1 LKLKPFKLLLLS
13 CAVALSLSAAST
25 SCSNIYYNN
34 EAPDITNSKLTSKTK
49 ELCYKDFAVMHS
61 GVSRTPLWSAEHL
74 TKEMLAKK
82 AERTDSFHAEERL
95 SQDDRAEL
103 KDYARSGYDRG
114 HMSPSADFSDTQSNE
129 ECFTL
134 ANMVPQNHDNNAGIW
149 ASIEGVA
156 RYLAKKDGEVYVITG
171 PLFIGSDLKR
181 IGGKVLVPTQI
192 FKVIYVPSTGKGAA
206 YITDNVPGKDYKVIS
221 IAEIE
226 KMSGIDMFP
235 KMSKSAKETPMD
247 LPVPKPYNDK
257 KFQGNNNRES
267 DSGGGDSI
275 IDNINKK
282 VKNYYKGH

>member
-1 LKLKPFKLLLLS
+1 MKPFKLLLLS
-13 CAVALSLSAAST
+13 FAVALSLSAAST

-95 SQDDRAEL
+95 NPDERAEL

-129 ECFTL
+129 ECFSL
-134 ANMVPQNHDNNAGIW
+134 ANMVPQNHNNNAGIW
-149 ASIEGVA
+149 ASIEGAA

-171 PLFIGSDLKR
+171 PLFVGNDLKR
-181 IGGKVLVPTQI
+181 IGKVLVPTQI

-206 YITDNVPGKDYKVIS
+206 YITDNAPGTDYKVIS

-257 KFQGNNNRES
+257 KSQGSNSQS
-267 DSGGGDSI
+267 DSGGDSF
-275 IDNINKK
+275 IDKINKK
-282 VKNYYKGH
+282 VNNYYKGH